1 MLSCRL
7 KRPRRPAKAGYS
19 PVACSPRSSAA
30 ASRQQIA
37 DPPGLNLALFVY
49 SKPVLVCLAL
59 LLFSISF
66 RLAGSLSLSRFLL
79 FVLHLCFS
87 LLFLPFVPPSLFH
100 ALLPSYIPPPPPS
113 QRHLPCFSL
122 QVSNQQ
128 LLFYSSR
135 AVGVNQ
141 GVTNTPTA
149 STWPSRNFIM
159 PLTANNVF
167 SSPRW
172 RFLLGTLT
180 P

>member
-79 FVLHLCFS
+79 FFLHLCFS
-87 LLFLPFVPPSLFH
+87 LLFLPVVSPLRSPLPLLRSPPVPYTAAATSL
-100 ALLPSYIPPPPPS
+100 
-113 QRHLPCFSL
+113 RHLPFFSL
-122 QVSNQQ
+122 QSPT
-128 LLFYSSR
+128 SSR
-135 AVGVNQ
+135 CFTVAAAPCVSIKVSPTRRQPAPGV
-141 GVTNTPTA
+141 PE
-149 STWPSRNFIM
+149 
-159 PLTANNVF
+159 
-167 SSPRW
+167 
-172 RFLLGTLT
+172 TLSC